1 MPSART
7 SPVINSTSSIYSHT
21 TPNLHSNRAF
31 SPSSPEDFMVT
42 PRDGESLDGGSNYER
57 LSGQG
62 LGPKGKKGMD
72 MNRRSVRVRDSS
84 EGQHSSPSVKLE
96 LSSSL
101 DSTSMDYSLQQS
113 IHPLSQDNFIPR
125 SSSSSA
131 SGRAPISKPRNKP
144 APPPRPS
151 SSSSAAGT
159 SATLAQAQ
167 ALGITA
173 EKFEQ
178 AKQQVIRFLAADAST
193 IVATPSTSSS
203 SSNLEEIRP
212 RVKAPTT
219 KRPISRAS
227 NTSSAPQV
235 NGSTVNR
242 SGSTSKTSSSPAALS
257 VSTSLP
263 TSNVTHQHQP
273 SVSPVI
279 SHHSH
284 ANSNSAP
291 STASIPQSENF
302 GSILDGGAST
312 ESSANTSVQAERSV
326 RSRASLEE
334 IVEKTGERR
343 RREEDVRK
351 DREMRLWAEQG
362 LDESSSE
369 EESEAITLVSTLM
382 GIGNGHS
389 SGGGPNSTPRTMN
402 KINHNF
408 PRSSSHASPLLPSPS
423 FSALVSPAHQQQH
436 PGSIPSSLAKRG
448 MMERFMSDR
457 PAAKEEDQEDSHL
470 RSHHQS
476 SHHHLQQQQQP
487 HHSQQLGEPIHDLDQ
502 LENFRAGPTPTN
514 SRHQPSSSSQ
524 QQQSQREGHST
535 NSRIDGSPPVRS
547 LAFSPDAMMTS
558 PIPSRSRSGL
568 LFSPDVARLLRSEL
582 DELEANN
589 TTGTSAGTARGS
601 RGSPRKRI
609 EVVSLFFVPSRR
621 YRTSTNLL
629 PSIGSRGTIL

>member
-42 PRDGESLDGGSNYER
+42 PRDGESLDGSSNYER
-57 LSGQG
+57 LGGQG
-62 LGPKGKKGMD
+62 LGSKGRKGMD

-131 SGRAPISKPRNKP
+131 SGRAPISKPRNKA

-203 SSNLEEIRP
+203 SSNLEETRP

-219 KRPISRAS
+219 KRPVSRAS
-227 NTSSAPQV
+227 TSTSTPQV
-235 NGSTVNR
+235 NGSTINR
-242 SGSTSKTSSSPAALS
+242 SGSTSTSKTSSSPAALS

-263 TSNVTHQHQP
+263 IPNSTHLHQP

-382 GIGNGHS
+382 GIGNGYS
-389 SGGGPNSTPRTMN
+389 SAGGPNSTPRTMN

-423 FSALVSPAHQQQH
+423 FSALVSPAHQQQQ

-457 PAAKEEDQEDSHL
+457 PAAKEDDDDEEDQEDSHL

-476 SHHHLQQQQQP
+476 SHRHLQSQQL
-487 HHSQQLGEPIHDLDQ
+487 HHTQQLGEPIHDLDH
-502 LENFRAGPTPTN
+502 LENFRAGPTPTH
-514 SRHQPSSSSQ
+514 SRQQQSSSSQ
-524 QQQSQREGHST
+524 QQQPQREATST
-535 NSRIDGSPPVRS
+535 NSRINGSPPVRS
-547 LAFSPDAMMTS
+547 LGFSPDAMMTS

-589 TTGTSAGTARGS
+589 TTGTAAGPNRGS

-609 EVVSLFFVPSRR
+609 EVVSFYSNRCLANIKHPLT
-621 YRTSTNLL
+621 Y
-629 PSIGSRGTIL
+629 SIS